1 MSGQI
6 RLRRRSANV
15 RKFKA
20 LLKIGGADQYSMR
33 HTLGQLNDSW
43 RRRKACDS
51 AAPKSSCSFGSTSYL
66 QYWNIFDGL
75 KAQSFDQNPR
85 GNIRG
90 ASHTTDADAFT
101 SQIFRRLDRFLNHQL
116 VRQRIEKARDHDEI
130 RAPDSG
136 ARPRQPSREPTADAT
151 QKCRRRT
158 IDGPR
163 QTGIS
168 VHASQPPRFGVRVR
182 RMNRRR

>member
-136 ARPRQPSREPTADAT
+136 AGYSTSGRVADGDIAGDDTCDGGGRAGYENELAIQSILFEKADFLRHIPR
-151 QKCRRRT
+151 C
-158 IDGPR
+158 I
-163 QTGIS
+163 
-168 VHASQPPRFGVRVR
+168 
-182 RMNRRR
+182 